1 MSPIIYFILIIR
13 LFLGKEDKKRY
24 KEKLGIYKDKKNNE
38 SRLVWFHAC
47 SVGEVR
53 SISKLIN
60 GFLSRRYSILITSN
74 TLLSAK
80 YVKENFPDKVK
91 HLFLPIDFKFATKKF
106 LSHWKP
112 SIGIFIESEIWPN
125 LIRGCNK
132 NKIPLVLA
140 QARFSKNT
148 LKKWYLFKKFFR
160 ALLESFDLI
169 IAQSSATKKELY
181 KYANI
186 KVNTIYNLKNSS
198 PQLNIKRN
206 EVNKINKNIHDK
218 FIITALSTHEG
229 EERIL
234 LKALKE
240 ISKKI
245 KHTVLILQPRHP
257 HRANKIIK
265 QIQKYNF
272 TWKQKSLFEYP
283 NKNTRVYLGDTFG
296 ESGTLIYLSDIVIL
310 GGTLSPIGGHNIIE
324 PAQMAKCILVGN
336 YYSKIQ
342 DTIKVFKKNK
352 AIKLLSSNK
361 YISKTIIDL
370 YKDKDKIINIGKN
383 AYTITKGYP
392 QKEKSIINKIISIK
406 KINENSKI
414 LVPR

>member
-283 NKNTRVYLGDTFG
+283 NLENQ
-296 ESGTLIYLSDIVIL
+296 I
-310 GGTLSPIGGHNIIE
+310 IG
-324 PAQMAKCILVGN
+324 
-336 YYSKIQ
+336 Y
-342 DTIKVFKKNK
+342 
-352 AIKLLSSNK
+352 
-361 YISKTIIDL
+361 
-370 YKDKDKIINIGKN
+370 
-383 AYTITKGYP
+383 
-392 QKEKSIINKIISIK
+392 
-406 KINENSKI
+406 NS
-414 LVPR
+414 V